1 MKISVIVHDQIMAA
15 SPEALRGACSQ
26 GASCGCGR
34 CMPCVVLELA
44 KRYHYRRFVSVPW
57 PAEAAYWNRWDRIR
71 YLLRQAS
78 FQEVENASGPLN
90 TTLPAVTHGRGEMCD
105 VHL

>member
-1 MKISVIVHDQIMAA
+1 MKISVIVRDQIMAA
-15 SPEALRGACSQ
+15 SPEALRSACSQ
-26 GASCGCGR
+26 GTSCGCGR

-44 KRYHYRRFVSVPW
+44 KQYHYRRFVSLPW

-71 YLLRQAS
+71 YLLRQVA
-78 FQEVENASGPLN
+78 FWEVENETDRLSTSPLEVS
-90 TTLPAVTHGRGEMCD
+90 PGSGEMCD